1 MVEIA
6 VEEEGIIGRQTSL
19 YMCLLEARKV
29 VKLIPSMQVIQN
41 STTKFVH
48 PFKRL

>member
-19 YMCLLEARKV
+19 YMCLEARKV